1 MINKKL
7 LFKKRPVGLPDEDTW
22 ELIDEKLPD
31 LVDGQI
37 LIEQEY
43 ISLDPAMRGWMN
55 EARSYIKPVEI
66 GDVMRAGSVGKVIK
80 KSGESKFNVGDYVS
94 GWGGVQ
100 THSSDQP

>member
-7 LFKKRPVGLPDEDTW
+7 LLKKRPVGLPNEDTW

-31 LVDGQI
+31 LVDGEI

-55 EARSYIKPVEI
+55 EARSYIKPIKI
-66 GDVMRAGSVGKVIK
+66 GDVMRAGSVGRIIK

-100 THSSDQP
+100 TH